1 MEGNLQKWTNYWKGW
16 QQRYFVLKDGVLAYF
31 NTESECKSGA
41 GCKRAY
47 KISMF
52 DIIVNKSDNT
62 RVDLIVAND
71 QHLYLKASDYKE
83 RQKWLVALASQK
95 AIYPSSTINAAANS
109 TAAAAAINNSNNTF
123 QQIEQIEQFH
133 FGGLGS
139 SELTHHSMGSES
151 ASPSGSQKSSSSFN
165 YSQHL
170 SKPYSLLFFFTDY
183 LFDNKFYNIFYFI
196 FIIQQ
201 FDY

>member
-16 QQRYFVLKDGVLAYF
+16 QQRYFVLKDGVLAYY
-31 NTESECKSGA
+31 NTESEFKSGV

-52 DIIVNKSDNT
+52 DIIVNKSDST

-71 QHLYLKASDYKE
+71 QHLYLKATDYKE

-95 AIYPSSTINAAANS
+95 ATYPSSTTNAASSPVSHNP
-109 TAAAAAINNSNNTF
+109 F
-123 QQIEQIEQFH
+123 QHHLEQIEQFH
-133 FGGLGS
+133 FATGS
-139 SELTHHSMGSES
+139 SELANTSSES
-151 ASPSGSQKSSSSFN
+151 ASPSASVRGSFN

-170 SKPYSLLFFFTDY
+170 SKSNFRRFVWLYMYFFLLNKIKQSKSPLFLFTLFF
-183 LFDNKFYNIFYFI
+183 
-196 FIIQQ
+196 
-201 FDY
+201 